1 MTLMNECSECGKAY
15 LNSPY
20 YTAGRK
26 HIFCGAECGLKWYI
40 RENKDR
46 EVSDD

>member
-20 YTAGRK
+20 YTAGRQR
-26 HIFCGAECGLKWYI
+26 IFCGAKCGLTWYT
-40 RENKDR
+40 R
-46 EVSDD
+46 EVNNG